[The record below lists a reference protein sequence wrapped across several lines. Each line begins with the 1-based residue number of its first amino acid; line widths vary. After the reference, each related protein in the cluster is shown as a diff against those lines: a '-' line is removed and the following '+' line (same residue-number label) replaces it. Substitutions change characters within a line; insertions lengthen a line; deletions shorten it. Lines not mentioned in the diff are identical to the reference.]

1 MHWIVAVGVGLLA
14 GDVLAQSPSFS
25 STLLDVPTNTG
36 IQQVKFKNVVCG
48 ERGTWQF
55 DLVNN
60 AISETRIEWVF
71 WLEDEEGD
79 SIESDRAAASLEP
92 KSRITGSL
100 SFSCDVSFTALRH
113 QFQIVPLGIDRR

>member
-1 MHWIVAVGVGLLA
+1 MHWIAAVGVGLWAA
-14 GDVLAQSPSFS
+14 GVLAQSPSFS

-36 IQQVKFKNVVCG
+36 IQQVKFKNVSCG
-48 ERGTWQF
+48 EQSTWQF

-60 AISETRIEWVF
+60 AVSETRIEWVF

-79 SIESDRAAASLEP
+79 SIEGDRAAALLEP
-92 KSRITGSL
+92 KSRITVAL
-100 SFSCDVSFTALRH
+100 SFSCEVPFTALRR

>member
-1 MHWIVAVGVGLLA
+1 MRWIVIVGVYLYTSP
-14 GDVLAQSPSFS
+14 VLAQSPSFA
-25 STLLDVPTNTG
+25 STILDAPTNTG

-48 ERGTWQF
+48 EQGSWQF

-79 SIESDRAAASLEP
+79 SIEGARASALLEP
-92 KSRITGSL
+92 KSRVVVAL
-100 SFSCDVSFTALRH
+100 PFSCDVPFTALLH
-113 QFQIVPLGIDRR
+113 QFQIVPLGINRR

>member
-1 MHWIVAVGVGLLA
+1 MHWFVSVAVSLWATG
-14 GDVLAQSPSFS
+14 VLAQSPSFS
-25 STLLDVPTNTG
+25 STLLEVPTNTG

-48 ERGTWQF
+48 EQDVWQF

-79 SIESDRAAASLEP
+79 SIEGDRAAALLEP
-92 KSRITGSL
+92 KSRITVAL
-100 SFSCDVSFTALRH
+100 SFSCDVPFTALRH
-113 QFQIVPLGIDRR
+113 QFQIVPLGIDRQ

>member
-1 MHWIVAVGVGLLA
+1 MRWIVTVGMSLWAA
-14 GDVLAQSPSFS
+14 GVLAQSQSFS

-36 IQQVKFKNVVCG
+36 IQQVKFKNVSCG
-48 ERGTWQF
+48 EQSTWQF

-60 AISETRIEWVF
+60 AVSETRIEWVF

-79 SIESDRAAASLEP
+79 SIEGDRAAALLEP
-92 KSRITGSL
+92 KSRITVAL
-100 SFSCDVSFTALRH
+100 SFSCEVPFTALRR

>member
-1 MHWIVAVGVGLLA
+1 MHWIVSVAVSLWATG
-14 GDVLAQSPSFS
+14 VLAQSPSFS
-25 STLLDVPTNTG
+25 STLLEVPTNTG

-48 ERGTWQF
+48 EQDVWQF

-79 SIESDRAAASLEP
+79 SIEGDRAAALIEP
-92 KSRITGSL
+92 KSRITVAL
-100 SFSCDVSFTALRH
+100 SFSCDVPFTALRH
-113 QFQIVPLGIDRR
+113 QFQIVPFGIDPR

>member
-92 KSRITGSL
+92 KSRITVAL